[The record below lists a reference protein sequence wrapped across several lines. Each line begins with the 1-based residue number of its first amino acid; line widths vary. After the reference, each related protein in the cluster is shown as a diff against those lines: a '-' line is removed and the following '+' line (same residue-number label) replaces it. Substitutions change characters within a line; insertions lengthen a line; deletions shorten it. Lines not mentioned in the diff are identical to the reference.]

1 MRTDRRR
8 LASRVPTILSKRE
21 KQAMYYATA
30 CAYDTHA
37 FSISFDITA
46 RRIKTLI
53 YFEQPKH
60 MEVSGNAHDVGKENH
75 PHETTAAA
83 QGTPHTHAPAP
94 RPQPPRKPQ
103 VQLVSNIKQKQA
115 APAKPRTTDKNALSA
130 CGSSN
135 LLSEAALAAQARADA
150 AKEQPKQK
158 RARREQ
164 SPPAL
169 EPLSAHDPS
178 SLALAVGTTKEEMV
192 AAGKQVAASLVE
204 LGIEPFDSPYD
215 AQTFL
220 DMQHLHLH
228 ESDEGG
234 EIVGYNTKTGE
245 NYGDGDSPLPPG
257 AFEAFLIA
265 TGNWTHA
272 ADYTYKRGHD
282 DGWQKVP
289 MHKGKRG
296 RS

>member
-1 MRTDRRR
+1 MKASNLRATT
-8 LASRVPTILSKRE
+8 SRVPNILTKRE
-21 KQAMYYATA
+21 KQAIDFITA
-30 CAYDTHA
+30 CGYDVNA
-37 FSISFDITA
+37 FSISFDITRTRVKA
-46 RRIKTLI
+46 LLYYNRAEMHML
-53 YFEQPKH
+53 PK
-60 MEVSGNAHDVGKENH
+60 ELAADKESGCGTS
-75 PHETTAAA
+75 PA
-83 QGTPHTHAPAP
+83 QSTPHTHAPAQ

-103 VQLVSNIKQKQA
+103 VQLVSNIKQKQV
-115 APAKPRTTDKNALSA
+115 APAKPRKTDKNSLSA

-135 LLSEAALAAQARADA
+135 LLSEAAIAAQARADA

-178 SLALAVGTTKEEMV
+178 PLALAVGTTKEEMV

-204 LGIEPFDSPYD
+204 LGIEPFDSPDD

-220 DMQHLHLH
+220 DMQHLHLY

-282 DGWQKVP
+282 DGWQQVP